1 MTNATT
7 GENEMKPKMQNES
20 QVSITEIQLTQ
31 VSFHLVGVSPL
42 VPHAVSFKNKG
53 QLLFP
58 SGRKS
63 AAEKATSMKHDPF
76 DEFRDA
82 AYKFKDN
89 DQPTRLYMPGG
100 AFHSAMANAAI
111 DMVGAKKAQIGRL
124 TNIVGD
130 KICVWGVPQIYS
142 TIVRSSDMART
153 PDVRT
158 LPIIPKWAA
167 SITVQFVGSL
177 IKTASVANLLGAA
190 GVIIGIGDGRPEK
203 GKLAYGKFRVVSE
216 DDAEL
221 IQIMKS
227 GGLRPQDEA
236 LADPAFYDAE
246 TEELLSWFETEKGQ
260 RIASPAKEQPK
271 SKVKNGNG
279 KEAHGSA

>member
-1 MTNATT
+1 
-7 GENEMKPKMQNES
+7 MKGKPEVES

-31 VSFHLVGVSPL
+31 VSFNLVGVSPL

-58 SGRKS
+58 SGRKTT
-63 AAEKATSMKHDPF
+63 AEKATSMKHDPF
-76 DEFRDA
+76 NEFRDA

-100 AFHSAMANAAI
+100 AFHGAMANAAI

-130 KICVWGVPQIYS
+130 KIPVWGIPQIYS

-167 SITVQFVGSL
+167 MITVQFVGSL

-203 GKLAYGKFRVVSE
+203 GKLAYGKFRVCSD

-227 GGLRPQDEA
+227 GGLTPQDQA
-236 LADPAFYDAE
+236 LADPSFYDAE
-246 TEELLSWFETEKGQ
+246 TAELLSWFESEKTQ
-260 RIASPAKEQPK
+260 RIASPAKEQSRAPAK
-271 SKVKNGNG
+271 SNG
-279 KEAHGSA
+279 KKTHQ